1 MQLFE
6 KNMYIKKLKKYI
18 FERFLLS
25 VIYIQTNFY
34 LRLYYLSIFIYI
46 FDVTKIFEL
55 VDVLLKISRFF
66 ISNIIQ
72 FKKCNFLV
80 KISFF

>member
-18 FERFLLS
+18 FARFLLS

-34 LRLYYLSIFIYI
+34 LRLYYLSIFICI

-66 ISNIIQ
+66 TSNIIQ